1 MCYTSPSYLYRTR
14 LEPLWSAR
22 GARVG
27 KRLSMYMHMY
37 VCAYVCVCVRMCAYV
52 CVCVVCPVCGPL
64 LDRDANAGSAM
75 LQAGRSYGEPRRLPA
90 WHAEVSICWAFA
102 PAECQRMGISPLREH
117 HFGISAVPRS
127 ARCATARS
135 ETQAPAALP
144 AGVQVQARRGGR
156 FPRLLRIHTH

>member
-37 VCAYVCVCVRMCAYV
+37 VCAYVCVCV
-52 CVCVVCPVCGPL
+52 VCPVCGPL

-75 LQAGRSYGEPRRLPA
+75 LQAGRPYGEPRRLPA
-90 WHAEVSICWAFA
+90 CHAEVSICWAFA
-102 PAECQRMGISPLREH
+102 PAECQRM
-117 HFGISAVPRS
+117 
-127 ARCATARS
+127 
-135 ETQAPAALP
+135 
-144 AGVQVQARRGGR
+144 
-156 FPRLLRIHTH
+156 